1 MSTDARI
8 HGAVYAKD
16 GTCTFSVWAPEKKK
30 MILHLV
36 APRELKVEM
45 DKDETGYFHAELN
58 HVPPGT
64 RYFFMPEEGEDIPDP
79 ASHFQPLGVK
89 GPSEIVDHDAFV
101 WEDETWRGK
110 PLEDLIL
117 YELHIGTFTEE
128 GTFEAVI
135 PRLDD
140 LLDTGINAL
149 EIMPVS
155 QFSGERNWGYDGV
168 FPYAVQHSYGGPQ
181 GLKKLVN
188 ACHKKGISVILD
200 VVYNHIGPE
209 GNWFEHYAPYFTDT
223 YRTPWGN
230 AINFDGEWSDG
241 VRDYFSGNPVYW
253 FSKFHIDGLRL
264 DAIHAVFDT
273 SAEHFWELCH
283 RRIKVLERQVARPLY
298 MIAESDFNS
307 PKVVTPVEEG
317 GVGFDAQ
324 WLDDFHHALYV
335 LLDKHGKKRYEDF
348 GTIEQL
354 EKAFNEGFVMSGN
367 YVKFRKRRYGASSS
381 GIPPNRFFAFTMNHD
396 QVGNRVHAER
406 LCALI
411 DFERLKLAAAAVLLS
426 PYIPMLFMGEEYA
439 DESPFFYFISHEDP
453 ELINAV
459 REGRKKEFSA
469 FASEGEP
476 PDAYALETF
485 HASKLQWEKRN
496 QGKHAIIRAWHK
508 KLITMRRDYAAMR
521 SYTRKDSHASVIGKK
536 GLLLHRKNNDEHILC
551 FLNFGEEEYIYP
563 AATYT
568 SQWRKVLDSRDDQ
581 WCMTENSN
589 SGNHPEQL
597 QAGEVIRVHP
607 VSVVVYSSSPDGM
620 PLS

>member
-8 HGAVYAKD
+8 HGAVYAD

-36 APRELKVEM
+36 TPQEQKVEM
-45 DKDETGYFHAELN
+45 LKDDSGYFYIKLKD
-58 HVPPGT
+58 VRPGS
-64 RYFFMPEEGEDIPDP
+64 RYFYMTDGEQDIPDP
-79 ASHFQPLGVK
+79 ASYFQPLGVK
-89 GPSEIVDHDAFV
+89 GPSEVIDHRAFRWQDDA
-101 WEDETWRGK
+101 WRGK

-117 YELHIGTFTEE
+117 YELHVGTFTEE
-128 GTFEAVI
+128 GTFEAII

-188 ACHKKGISVILD
+188 ACHQKGIAVILD

-209 GNWFEHYAPYFTDT
+209 GNWFEYYAPYFTDT

-230 AINFDGEWSDG
+230 AINYDGEWSDG
-241 VRDYFSGNPVYW
+241 VRDYFSGNPIYW
-253 FSKFHIDGLRL
+253 FSEFHIDGLRL

-283 RRIKVLERQVARPLY
+283 KRIKVLEGQVARPLY

-307 PKVVTPVEEG
+307 PKIVTSIERG
-317 GVGFDAQ
+317 GAGFDAQ

-335 LLDKHGKKRYEDF
+335 LLDDNGKKRYEDF
-348 GTIEQL
+348 GSMEQL
-354 EKAFNEGFVMSGN
+354 EKAYNEGFVMSGE
-367 YVKFRKRRYGASSS
+367 YVKFRKRKYGASSAAIS
-381 GIPPNRFFAFTMNHD
+381 PNRFFVFNMNHD
-396 QVGNRVHAER
+396 QVGNRIRAER
-406 LCALI
+406 LCVLV
-411 DFERLKLAAAAVLLS
+411 DFERLKIAAAAVLLS

-439 DESPFFYFISHEDP
+439 DEAPFFYFISHEDP

-459 REGRKKEFSA
+459 REGRKKEFAA

-476 PDAYALETF
+476 PDAYAQETF
-485 HASKLQWEKRN
+485 RSSKLTWKKRN
-496 QGKHAIIRAWHK
+496 EGKHAVILAWHK
-508 KLITMRRDYAAMR
+508 HLITLRRSHQAMQ
-521 SYTRKDSHASVIGKK
+521 SYNRKDIRASIVGEK
-536 GLLLHRKNNDEHILC
+536 GLVLHRRHDQAHVLC
-551 FLNFGEEEYIYP
+551 LFNFGEEEYIYP
-563 AATYT
+563 MPAYT
-568 SQWRKVLDSRDDQ
+568 SQWKKVLDSKENQ
-581 WCMTENSN
+581 WSISGHSN
-589 SGNHPEQL
+589 LPGHSEKIE
-597 QAGEVIRVHP
+597 AGESVKVHGLGVVI
-607 VSVVVYSSSPDGM
+607 YSSI
-620 PLS
+620 

>member
-16 GTCTFSVWAPEKKK
+16 GTCTFTVWAPEKKK

-36 APRELKVEM
+36 SLQQRKVEM
-45 DKDETGYFHAELN
+45 TKDESGYFYTKLN
-58 HVPPGT
+58 DVTPGT
-64 RYFFMPEEGEDIPDP
+64 RYFFMPDGKEDIPDP
-79 ASHFQPLGVK
+79 ASYFQPQGVK
-89 GPSEIVDHDAFV
+89 GPSEIIDHYAFI
-101 WEDETWRGK
+101 WEDTAWRGK

-117 YELHIGTFTEE
+117 YELHVGTFTEE
-128 GTFEAVI
+128 GTFEAII

-140 LLDTGINAL
+140 LLDTGINAI

-168 FPYAVQHSYGGPQ
+168 FPYAVQHSYGGPE

-188 ACHKKGISVILD
+188 ACHKKGIAVILD

-209 GNWFEHYAPYFTDT
+209 GNWFGHYAPYFTGT

-253 FSKFHIDGLRL
+253 FSQFHIDGLRL

-283 RRIKVLERQVARPLY
+283 RRIKTLERQVARPLY

-307 PKVVTPVEEG
+307 PKVVTSIGQG

-335 LLDKHGKKRYEDF
+335 LLDERGKKRYEDF
-348 GTIEQL
+348 GSLEQL
-354 EKAFNEGFVMSGN
+354 EKAYNEGFVMSGE
-367 YVKFRKRRYGASSS
+367 YVKFRKRRYGASSA
-381 GIPPNRFFAFTMNHD
+381 GIPANRFFVFNMNHD
-396 QVGNRVHAER
+396 QVGNRIRAER
-406 LCALI
+406 LCMLV

-439 DESPFFYFISHEDP
+439 DEAPFFYFISHEDP
-453 ELINAV
+453 DLIKAV
-459 REGRKKEFSA
+459 REGRKKEFAA

-476 PDAYALETF
+476 PDAYAQETF
-485 HASKLQWEKRN
+485 QASKLSWSKRDE
-496 QGKHAIIRAWHK
+496 GKHAVIRAWHK
-508 KLITMRRDYAAMR
+508 QLISIRQNLVAMKSYA
-521 SYTRKDSHASVIGKK
+521 RKDFKASIVGANA
-536 GLLLHRKNNDEHILC
+536 LLLHRKHNDAHILC
-551 FLNFGEEEYIYP
+551 LFNFAEDECIYNTGGY
-563 AATYT
+563 AA
-568 SQWRKVLDSRDDQ
+568 QWRKVLDSKDSR
-581 WCMTENSN
+581 WS
-589 SGNHPEQL
+589 SGSATASSHPSDIR
-597 QAGEVIRVHP
+597 AGEGIIIQP
-607 VSVVVYSSSPDGM
+607 LSVVVYSSSYQ
-620 PLS
+620 